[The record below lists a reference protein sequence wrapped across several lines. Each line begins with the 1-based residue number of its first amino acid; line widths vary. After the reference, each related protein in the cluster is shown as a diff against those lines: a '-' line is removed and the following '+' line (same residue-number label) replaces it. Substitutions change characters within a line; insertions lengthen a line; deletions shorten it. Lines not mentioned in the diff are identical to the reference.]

1 MPDTILTTIRKALQT
16 QAQTVPPFSGAT
28 GQVVLGNYNFAA
40 GVPNF
45 FGDIVTSGPWLFIE
59 KTTGDADF
67 VQLNAEFSIPIS
79 LVSGFASNANYNF
92 ETDDDIIANLMQV
105 WSNYS
110 EWVQGGH
117 LGGVKATWGAP
128 EMRTDN
134 PGGGTNVYKTPI
146 IITGRYTVDAQFL
159 VGAG

>member
-1 MPDTILTTIRKALQT
+1 MDTILTTIRKALQT
-16 QAQTVPPFSGAT
+16 QAQTVPPFASAT

-45 FGDIVTSGPWLFIE
+45 FGNIVTSGPWLFIE

-67 VQLNAEFSIPIS
+67 VTFDGQFSIPIV
-79 LVSGFASNANYNF
+79 LVSGFASNAPYDF
-92 ETDDDIIANLMQV
+92 TLDDDIIANLMQV

-117 LGGVKATWGAP
+117 LGGVRATWGAP

-134 PGGGTNVYKTPI
+134 PGGGTNIYKTPI
-146 IITGRYTVDAQFL
+146 IVMGRYTVDAQL
-159 VGAG
+159 LTGAG